1 MPSTYTQPFRVRF
14 DECGPD
20 GAARSATI
28 LRYAAET
35 AFAHSAAAGFP
46 LSWYLA
52 HGLFWL
58 VRDARV
64 DLAVPVGHAAT
75 LEVTT
80 QVVGVRR
87 VWARRVNAVRD
98 STGGGVGT
106 VTMDWILTDSSGRPA
121 RIPPSMLAAFPILPG
136 DLRRVQ
142 EETTPIPPVGA
153 RTGRHMVFAHE
164 CDPRGHMNNAAYV
177 DLFDDALAAL
187 GIDPQARPVSYTLE
201 YLRSARSG
209 ETVEYAAWNTEAGA
223 RLVAQIPGGPV
234 VWRAH
239 RWSTH
244 RPPFPV

>member
-1 MPSTYTQPFRVRF
+1 MPNTYTQPFRVRF

-20 GAARSATI
+20 GTARSATI

-35 AFAHSAAAGFP
+35 AFAHSAAVGFP
-46 LSWYLA
+46 LSWYLT

-64 DLAVPVGHAAT
+64 DLAVPVEHAAT

-87 VWARRVNAVRD
+87 VWARRVNAVRVAA
-98 STGGGVGT
+98 GGRVGT
-106 VTMDWILTDSSGRPA
+106 VTMDWILTDTNGRPV
-121 RIPPSMLAAFPILPG
+121 RIPPSMLAAFPIPPG
-136 DLRRVQ
+136 DLHRIQ
-142 EETTPIPPVGA
+142 EEATPIPPIGA
-153 RTGRHMVFAHE
+153 LTGRHRVFAHE
-164 CDPRGHMNNAAYV
+164 CDPRGHMNNAVYL

-223 RLVAQIPGGPV
+223 RLVAQIPDGPV

-239 RWSTH
+239 RRSTAC
-244 RPPFPV
+244 PPCPR